1 MRRTVRKRVHNFK
14 MNDTGSLQL
23 KFWRSEMS
31 ERKHTTNFTRSSWK
45 IHRLDCWLR
54 ACYIV
59 FVAGIGAAVVRFVS
73 KCFPSIFLGDFF
85 SLDFTPY
92 AEEKVERSE
101 RSESAKNIRCEI
113 FQWIFTRRGACKN
126 KRFLQMCHSHS
137 HKYNPKTYSS
147 SSEAVEKSPKIV
159 SMQ

>member
-1 MRRTVRKRVHNFK
+1 M
-14 MNDTGSLQL
+14 
-23 KFWRSEMS
+23 
-31 ERKHTTNFTRSSWK
+31 
-45 IHRLDCWLR
+45 
-54 ACYIV
+54 

-113 FQWIFTRRGACKN
+113 FQ
-126 KRFLQMCHSHS
+126 
-137 HKYNPKTYSS
+137 
-147 SSEAVEKSPKIV
+147 
-159 SMQ
+159 